1 MCDLSNYT
9 KIMYYSVFLL
19 FYLYYQD
26 NNNYLLL
33 NLIFNQIKIL
43 KK

>member
-26 NNNYLLL
+26 NNYLLL